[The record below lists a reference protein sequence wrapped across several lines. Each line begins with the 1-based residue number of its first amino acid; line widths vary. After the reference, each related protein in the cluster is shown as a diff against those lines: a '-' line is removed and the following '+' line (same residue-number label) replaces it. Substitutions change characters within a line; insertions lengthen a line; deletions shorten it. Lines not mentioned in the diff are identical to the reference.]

1 METACIDLACSSNP
15 IRQIRR
21 RHDALADR
29 FTAQEAQCRTGH
41 IAIVDDA
48 VMTESGGLDRLPAQ
62 ARGTL
67 MPWRDSALSS
77 SDVRDYTTRR
87 A

>member
-1 METACIDLACSSNP
+1 
-15 IRQIRR
+15 
-21 RHDALADR
+21 
-29 FTAQEAQCRTGH
+29 
-41 IAIVDDA
+41 